1 MSEQLLEAILEKIES
16 FELLLKVTD
25 NGKEEIKQLK
35 SDLTLLR
42 KEITNL
48 PTQLQLDTGKLNEVV
63 SAINK
68 LQLQLNF
75 PLKNQVEHRHHLH
88 KGIWVAAGLFV
99 TCFLLAWGWLNAHQE
114 NKKFEANDMKYR
126 SLIIS
131 GNKNVLNLCKYTDS
145 LYQKD
150 RVGFSNDVEQE
161 ERRLIKQAEL
171 LRLAGE
177 REKEAKT
184 LKEQAGRQVSKP

>member
-25 NGKEEIKQLK
+25 NGKEEIQQIK
-35 SDLTLLR
+35 SELTLLR
-42 KEITNL
+42 KEIKNL

-68 LQLQLNF
+68 LQLQLNI
-75 PLKNQVEHRHHLH
+75 PIKNQVEHKHHLH
-88 KGIWVAAGLFV
+88 NGIWVAVGLFV
-99 TCFLLAWGWLNAHQE
+99 TCFLLAWGWLNAHREKEQ
-114 NKKFEANDMKYR
+114 FEANDMKYR
-126 SLIIS
+126 SLKTS

-150 RVGFSNDVEQE
+150 RVGFSNRVEQE
-161 ERRLIKQAEL
+161 EQRLIEQAEL

-177 REKEAKT
+177 KEKEAKT
-184 LKEQAGRQVSKP
+184 LKEQAGSSIRKP

>member
-25 NGKEEIKQLK
+25 NSKEIQQIKAELSFIKQEIK
-35 SDLTLLR
+35 
-42 KEITNL
+42 NL
-48 PTQLQLDTGKLNEVV
+48 PAQLQLDTGKLAELVT
-63 SAINK
+63 AINK
-68 LQLQLNF
+68 LQMQLNI
-75 PLKNQVEHRHHLH
+75 PVKNQIEHKHHLH
-88 KGIWVAAGLFV
+88 KGIWIAVGLFV
-99 TCFLLAWGWLNAHQE
+99 TCFLLGWGWINAHKEKEQ
-114 NKKFEANDMKYR
+114 FEANDVKYR
-126 SLIIS
+126 SLKIS

-150 RVGFSNDVEQE
+150 KVGFSNNVEQE
-161 ERRLIKQAEL
+161 ERRLIEQAEL

-184 LKEQAGRQVSKP
+184 LKEQAGRPVRKP

>member
-25 NGKEEIKQLK
+25 NSKEIQQIKAELSFIKQEIK
-35 SDLTLLR
+35 
-42 KEITNL
+42 NL
-48 PTQLQLDTGKLNEVV
+48 PAQLQLDTGKLAELVT
-63 SAINK
+63 AINK
-68 LQLQLNF
+68 LQMQLNI
-75 PLKNQVEHRHHLH
+75 PVKNQIEHKHHLH
-88 KGIWVAAGLFV
+88 KGIWIAVGLFV
-99 TCFLLAWGWLNAHQE
+99 TCFLLGWGWINAHKEKEQ
-114 NKKFEANDMKYR
+114 FEANDVKYR
-126 SLIIS
+126 SLKIS

-150 RVGFSNDVEQE
+150 KVGFSNNVEQE
-161 ERRLIKQAEL
+161 ERHLIEQAEL

-184 LKEQAGRQVSKP
+184 LKEQAGRPVRKP